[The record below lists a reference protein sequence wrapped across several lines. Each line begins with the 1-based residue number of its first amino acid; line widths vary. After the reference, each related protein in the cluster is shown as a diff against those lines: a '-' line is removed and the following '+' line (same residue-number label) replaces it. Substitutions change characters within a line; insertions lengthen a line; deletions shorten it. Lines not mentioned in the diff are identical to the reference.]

1 MRGAEVGSGSEVVW
15 AALRRRRALAGLAG
29 WALVSALPTFVS
41 GQAIARA
48 VDDGFLA
55 GEVSTGLAW
64 LGLLAGTVPLGAWGA
79 RRMYLGVARVAEPLR
94 DDLVRTVVAGSLRR
108 STAPGAP
115 RDTGAV
121 ARLTQHVETV
131 RENLAGLLL
140 LVLNFVAALVAA
152 LAGMLALAPVV
163 LPFVIA
169 PLLVSL
175 AAFAA
180 SLPMVTRRQRRLL
193 LADEAVAELASDA
206 TEGLR
211 DVVACGGEDTLAAAL
226 DERIGEQVGAGRAIA
241 RVAAL
246 RTIIVAVGGRLPVI
260 LVLFSAGWLLR
271 HGLSEGALIGTLTY
285 LIQGLGPAVSS
296 VVGGV
301 GGPLA
306 QLAVT
311 VRRIDDAAPP
321 PTGPLPA
328 EPATVGTAEPGT
340 PAETAGPGPAPADGR
355 LTLRSVTFRYRRAA
369 EPVVDGL
376 DLDVPDGDHLA
387 VVGPSG
393 AGKSTLAAL
402 LVGVLRPQE
411 GTVTHGGH
419 PTHTVDASARVLI
432 PQQAYAFRGTL
443 RENLRYLHPDAGTA
457 DLDRAVAAV
466 GMRPLAERL
475 GGYDAELDPAILSAG
490 ERQLVALAR
499 AYLSPARLVVLDEA
513 TCHLDPTAEAVA
525 EHAFAAR
532 GGTLVVVAHRISSA
546 SRARRILVMDGRHAV
561 MGPHDDLVARSPLY
575 RDLVGHW
582 LDPTAPVSTLT

>member
-1 MRGAEVGSGSEVVW
+1 VTAVMAPSAAGVVW

-246 RTIIVAVGGRLPVI
+246 RTVIVAVGGRLPVI

-271 HGLSEGALIGTLTY
+271 HGLSEGALLGTLTY

-321 PTGPLPA
+321 PPSPLPA
-328 EPATVGTAEPGT
+328 ET
-340 PAETAGPGPAPADGR
+340 AETATPEPGPAPADGR

-411 GTVTHGGH
+411 GTVTHGGQ
-419 PTHTVDASARVLI
+419 PTHAVDASARVLI

-466 GMRPLAERL
+466 GMHPLAERL
-475 GGYDAELDPAILSAG
+475 GGYDAELEPATLSAG

-513 TCHLDPTAEAVA
+513 TCHLDPTAEALA

-561 MGPHDDLVARSPLY
+561 VGPHDDLVARSPLY

>member
-1 MRGAEVGSGSEVVW
+1 
-15 AALRRRRALAGLAG
+15 
-29 WALVSALPTFVS
+29 
-41 GQAIARA
+41 
-48 VDDGFLA
+48 
-55 GEVSTGLAW
+55 VSTGLGW

-79 RRMYLGVARVAEPLR
+79 RRMYLGVAQVAEPMR
-94 DDLVRTVVAGSLRR
+94 DDLVRTVVDGALRR

-115 RDTGAV
+115 RDSGAV

-140 LVLNFVAALVAA
+140 LVLNFAAAVVAA

-163 LPFVIA
+163 LPFVIV

-180 SLPMVTRRQRRLL
+180 SLPTVTRQQRRLL

-211 DVVACGGEDTLAAAL
+211 DVVACGGEDTIAAAL
-226 DERIGEQVGAGRAIA
+226 DERIGEQVDAGRAIA

-246 RTIIVAVGGRLPVI
+246 RTVIVAVGGRLPVI

-271 HGLSEGALIGTLTY
+271 HGLSEGALLGTLTY

-321 PTGPLPA
+321 SQAAP
-328 EPATVGTAEPGT
+328 PATPT
-340 PAETAGPGPAPADGR
+340 PAAPTPEPPGPPDAR
-355 LTLRSVTFRYRRAA
+355 LTLQAVTFRYRQAA
-369 EPVVDGL
+369 EPVIDGL

-411 GTVTHGGH
+411 GTVAHGGH
-419 PTHTVDASARVLI
+419 PAHMVDAGARVLI
-432 PQQAYAFRGTL
+432 PQQAYAFRGPL
-443 RENLRYLHPDAGTA
+443 GDNLRYLHPHAETA
-457 DLDRAVAAV
+457 DVDRAVTAV
-466 GMRPLAERL
+466 GAQRLAERL
-475 GGYDAELDPAILSAG
+475 GGYEAELDPATLSAG

-499 AYLSPARLVVLDEA
+499 AYLSPAQLVVLDEA
-513 TCHLDPTAEAVA
+513 TCHLDPTAEAIA

-546 SRARRILVMDGRHAV
+546 SRARRILVMDGSDALV
-561 MGPHDDLVARSPLY
+561 GTHDDLAARSPLY
-575 RDLVGHW
+575 RELVGHW
-582 LDPTAPVSTLT
+582 LDPSERPRPAIRTPTDEARHPSSSRR